1 MNFITD
7 LFGKKDK
14 KIQRQKTLK
23 RNMIAQVKA
32 HQQGKNDFE
41 SEWDG
46 KPDYKITRNPY
57 STTTGGKRRR
67 TRRKRRKSR
76 RKRRKSRKKRRK
88 SRRKRRR

>member
-1 MNFITD
+1 MNFITN

-32 HQQGKNDFE
+32 HQRGKNDFE
-41 SEWDG
+41 AEWDG
-46 KPDYKITRNPY
+46 NLKSGIIRNPY
-57 STTTGGKRRR
+57 STTGGKRRR